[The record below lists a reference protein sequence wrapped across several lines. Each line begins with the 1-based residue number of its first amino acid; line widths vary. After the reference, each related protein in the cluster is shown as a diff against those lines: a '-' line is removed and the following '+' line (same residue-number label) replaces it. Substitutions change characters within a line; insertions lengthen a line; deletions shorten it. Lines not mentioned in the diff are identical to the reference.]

1 MDNEVG
7 GEMKQEYL
15 GDQAKKIFRGWT
27 NQICL
32 VLLKLSKIE
41 DLVKSSLGRVVGVKN
56 WSEVWGRMKEEEVE
70 YSVKDSSYSLHNHNW
85 MADGNIVG
93 FGMSSM

>member
-41 DLVKSSLGRVVGVKN
+41 DR
-56 WSEVWGRMKEEEVE
+56 SE
-70 YSVKDSSYSLHNHNW
+70 N
-85 MADGNIVG
+85 
-93 FGMSSM
+93 